1 MATTSVNTNTLS
13 TQTSA
18 TNKANAQKL
27 ITALGAGS
35 GVDVAALAQNLV
47 DAEKAPLANAI
58 NSKIANNEAKISGY
72 GAVLAS
78 MDIIK
83 KAFQALENPSSILK
97 PTVDISNS
105 SSFSASVASNAA
117 PGNYNL
123 KVLQLAS
130 GQRSSSNSFTSSET
144 PLNNGRAFSLQLSVN
159 GGASKTIRIPQ
170 IATSPA
176 GVVTAINAA
185 KLGIN
190 ATLINKADGSA
201 NPYSILISG
210 ETGASKNFSLTSD
223 DGTGVGEV
231 QKILFGSA
239 LTSGNIKVAGISVAL
254 QAGDSAT
261 QVANKVKQALDTDSF
276 ITGTVGRSVA
286 LNQDGSINIQFAP
299 ADGDMAA
306 VQTNDSELTGST
318 MTVSTTSTFVSGQQL
333 AGLAFTQELSSKD
346 AIIEFEGV
354 RLNRSSNQIKD
365 LVKGLTVELKQES
378 TTLSLIKVSQ
388 DTSGVKEKIQALVKS
403 FNDTVS
409 DLGILT
415 GEKNTK
421 DETDVYSG
429 SLRGDSMARSMKGI
443 LRNIFTKYS
452 STPSGSIRSLSDIG
466 IEMTRTGTL
475 ELNEAKFDTAIAS
488 NADQITTML
497 TADKENKSYVGDSNR
512 GLIGDAIK
520 QLNQL
525 ISSSGTINNLTKSA
539 NVQISKY
546 KEELTKLDTRMS
558 AILLRYSKQFSA
570 MNAFVGNSTAMRN
583 NLKSQFENMASIY
596 KNN

>member
-1 MATTSVNTNTLS
+1 MATTSVSSNTLS
-13 TQTSA
+13 SQIAA

-47 DAEKAPLANAI
+47 DAEKAPLLNAI
-58 NSKIANNEAKISGY
+58 NSKIAKNEAKISGY

-97 PTVDISNS
+97 PTVDIGNS
-105 SSFSASVASNAA
+105 SPFNATVASNAA

-123 KVLQLAS
+123 KVIQLAS
-130 GQRSSSNSFTSSET
+130 SQRSSSNSFSSSET
-144 PLNNGRAFSLQLSVN
+144 PLNGGNAFSLQLSVN
-159 GGASKTIRIPQ
+159 GGVSKTIRIPQ

-210 ETGASKNFSLTSD
+210 ETGLSKNFSLTTD
-223 DGTGVGEV
+223 DGTGVGVV
-231 QKILFGSA
+231 QKILFGPA
-239 LTSGNIKVAGISVAL
+239 LSSGIIKVAGISVSL

-276 ITGTVGRSVA
+276 ITGAAGRSVV
-286 LNQDGSINIQFAP
+286 LNQDGSVNIQFAP

-306 VQTNDSELTGST
+306 VQTSDSDLTGAT
-318 MTVSTTSTFVSGQQL
+318 MTVSTVSAFVPGQQL
-333 AGLAFTQELSSKD
+333 SGLAFTQEVSSKD
-346 AIIEFEGV
+346 AIVEFEGV
-354 RLNRSSNQIKD
+354 QLRRSSNQITD

-378 TTLSLIKVSQ
+378 TTAHPIKVSQ
-388 DTSGVKEKIQALVKS
+388 DTTGVKEKIQALVKS

-429 SLRGDSMARSMKGI
+429 SLQGDSMARSMKGI
-443 LRNIFTKYS
+443 LRNLFTKYS

-475 ELNEAKFDTAIAS
+475 ELNEAKFDIAIAS

-558 AILLRYSKQFSA
+558 IILLRYSKQFSV
-570 MNAFVGNSTAMRN
+570 MNSFVGNSNAMRN

>member
-1 MATTSVNTNTLS
+1 MATTAVNSNTLS
-13 TQTSA
+13 SQIAA

-27 ITALGAGS
+27 ITSLGAGS
-35 GVDVAALAQNLV
+35 GVDVASLAQNLV
-47 DAEKAPLANAI
+47 DAEKAPQANAI
-58 NSKIANNEAKISGY
+58 NAKIAKSEAKISGY

-83 KAFQALENPSSILK
+83 KAFQALENPSSVLK
-97 PTVDISNS
+97 PTVDSGNNA
-105 SSFSASVASNAA
+105 SFTASVSSNAA

-123 KVLQLAS
+123 KVIQLAS
-130 GQRSSSNSFTSSET
+130 SQRNSSNSFASSET
-144 PLNNGRAFSLQLSVN
+144 PLNGGKAFSLQLSVN

-185 KLGIN
+185 KLGIS
-190 ATLINKADGSA
+190 ATLINKADGSG

-210 ETGASKNFSLTSD
+210 ETGLSKNFSLTSD
-223 DGTGVGEV
+223 NGTGTGEI
-231 QKILFGSA
+231 QKISFGSA
-239 LTSGNIKVAGISVAL
+239 QSSGNIKVAGISVGV
-254 QAGDSAT
+254 QAGDSSI
-261 QVANKVKQALDTDSF
+261 QVANKVRNALLADSY
-276 ITGTVGRSVA
+276 ITGTLGRSVVD
-286 LNQDGSINIQFAP
+286 NQDGSISIQYSP
-299 ADGDMAA
+299 ADGDMPT
-306 VQTNDSELTGST
+306 VQTTDSDLTGSNI
-318 MTVSTTSTFVSGQQL
+318 TVSTISNFVPGQQL
-333 AGLAFTQELSSKD
+333 NELSFTQETASKD

-354 RLNRSSNQIKD
+354 RINRSTNQITD

-378 TTLSLIKVSQ
+378 TAAASIKVSQ
-388 DTSGVKEKIQALVKS
+388 DSTGVKEKIQALIKS

-429 SLRGDSMARSMKGI
+429 SLQGDSMARSMKGT
-443 LRNIFTKYS
+443 LRNLFTKYS
-452 STPSGSIRSLSDIG
+452 STPSGTYRSLSDIG
-466 IEMTRTGTL
+466 VEMTRTGTL
-475 ELNEAKFDTAIAS
+475 ELNEAKFDKAIAS
-488 NADQITTML
+488 NPDQITTML

-512 GLIGDAIK
+512 GLVGDAIK

-525 ISSSGTINNLTKSA
+525 ISSSGTINTLTKTA
-539 NVQISKY
+539 NSQIAKY

-558 AILLRYSKQFSA
+558 SILIRYNKQFSV
-570 MNAFVGNSTAMRN
+570 MNAFVGNSTAMRT

>member
-1 MATTSVNTNTLS
+1 MATTSVSSNTLS
-13 TQTSA
+13 SQISA

-47 DAEKAPLANAI
+47 DAEKAPLLNAI
-58 NSKIANNEAKISGY
+58 NSKIAKNEAKISGY

-97 PTVDISNS
+97 PTVDIGDG
-105 SSFSASVASNAA
+105 SSFNATVASNAA

-123 KVLQLAS
+123 KVIQLAS
-130 GQRSSSNSFTSSET
+130 SQRSSSNSFSSSET
-144 PLNNGRAFSLQLSVN
+144 PLNGGNAFSLQLSVN

-185 KLGIN
+185 KLG
-190 ATLINKADGSA
+190 
-201 NPYSILISG
+201 
-210 ETGASKNFSLTSD
+210 
-223 DGTGVGEV
+223 
-231 QKILFGSA
+231 
-239 LTSGNIKVAGISVAL
+239 KVAGISVAL

-276 ITGTVGRSVA
+276 ITGTAGRSVV

-306 VQTNDSELTGST
+306 VQTSDSDLTGAT
-318 MTVSTTSTFVSGQQL
+318 MTVSTASAFVTGQQL
-333 AGLAFTQELSSKD
+333 SGLAFTQEVSSKD

-354 RLNRSSNQIKD
+354 QLRRSSNQITD

-378 TTLSLIKVSQ
+378 TTSYPIKVSQ

-429 SLRGDSMARSMKGI
+429 SLQGDSMTRSMKGI

-466 IEMTRTGTL
+466 VEMTRTGTL
-475 ELNEAKFDTAIAS
+475 ELNEAKFDKAIAS

>member
-1 MATTSVNTNTLS
+1 MATTSVSSNTLS
-13 TQTSA
+13 SQISA

-47 DAEKAPLANAI
+47 DAEKAPLLNAI
-58 NSKIANNEAKISGY
+58 NSKIAKNEAKISGY

-97 PTVDISNS
+97 PTVDIGNS
-105 SSFSASVASNAA
+105 SPFNATVASNAA

-123 KVLQLAS
+123 KVIQLAS
-130 GQRSSSNSFTSSET
+130 SQRSSSNSFSSSET
-144 PLNNGRAFSLQLSVN
+144 PLNGGNAFSLQLSVN
-159 GGASKTIRIPQ
+159 GGVSKTIRIPQ

-210 ETGASKNFSLTSD
+210 ETGLSKNFSLTTD

-231 QKILFGSA
+231 QKILFGPA
-239 LTSGNIKVAGISVAL
+239 LSSGIIKVAGISVSL

-276 ITGTVGRSVA
+276 ITGAAGRSVV
-286 LNQDGSINIQFAP
+286 LNQDGSVNIQFAP

-306 VQTNDSELTGST
+306 VQTSDSDLTGAT
-318 MTVSTTSTFVSGQQL
+318 MTVSTVSAFVPGQQL
-333 AGLAFTQELSSKD
+333 SGLAFTQEVSSKD
-346 AIIEFEGV
+346 AIVEFEGV
-354 RLNRSSNQIKD
+354 QLRRSSNQITD

-378 TTLSLIKVSQ
+378 TTAHPIKVSQ
-388 DTSGVKEKIQALVKS
+388 DTTGVKEKIQALVKS

-429 SLRGDSMARSMKGI
+429 SLQGDSMARSMKGI
-443 LRNIFTKYS
+443 LRNLFTKYS

-475 ELNEAKFDTAIAS
+475 ELNEAKFDIAIAS

-558 AILLRYSKQFSA
+558 IILLRYSKQFSV
-570 MNAFVGNSTAMRN
+570 MNSFVGNSNAMRN